1 MKFFGG
7 NISMKIKSIFTKQ
20 LLLYVGTLLAV
31 FILVG
36 ITLSMVYT
44 QHYMDEAKENLIN
57 QGMKISK
64 EYKKAYYFTGDL
76 SNLEYELQILEGYM
90 AASIFFI
97 DKNGVVVLT
106 SPGINDAWIGQAIA
120 NEGVIKS
127 VLEGNVVTLQGK
139 INGMFDEPVLT
150 VGYPLQTDQIAG
162 IFMCTSMTEIER
174 SLQGMYKMG
183 FIILTAV
190 MSIGIVLVYIFSKK
204 ITKPLLQMNEATKVI
219 AGGNFEQRIE
229 IKSEDEIGQL
239 AESFNHMAESLDKYE
254 KVRRD
259 FIANVSHD
267 LRSPLTSI
275 QGFLG
280 AILDGT
286 IPQEKQFHYLNIVLE
301 ETKRLTKLTND
312 IVELSRA
319 QTSNITLEKTRFDIN
334 TLIRESI
341 ERLEPRL
348 QQKDIKIDAIFAEKE
363 TFVCADEDKIAR
375 VIYNLVD
382 NAIKFSDIGKKIE
395 VETVLQQNKKL
406 LVSIKDYGK
415 GIAEEDLKYIFDRFY
430 KVDSSRGKDKTG
442 SGLGLCI
449 VREFLLAHGENIA
462 VKSEKDKGT
471 TFVFTLKLAEK
482 ENKK

>member
-1 MKFFGG
+1 
-7 NISMKIKSIFTKQ
+7 MKIKSIFTKQ
-20 LLLYVGTLLAV
+20 LLLYVGTLLAT

-36 ITLSMVYT
+36 IILSLVYT
-44 QHYMDEAKENLIN
+44 QHYMDERKEELIN

-64 EYKKAYYFTGDL
+64 EYKKAYFTGDL
-76 SNLEYELQILEGYM
+76 SRLSYELQVLEGYM

-106 SPGINDAWIGQAIA
+106 SPGIDDEWIGQAIT
-120 NEGVIKS
+120 NQGVIDS
-127 VLEGNVVTLQGK
+127 VLEGNVVTLEGK
-139 INGMFDEPVLT
+139 INGMFDEAVLT
-150 VGYPLQTDQIAG
+150 VGYPLQTEPIAG
-162 IFMCTSMTEIER
+162 IFMCTSMPEIER

-183 FIILTAV
+183 FCILTAV
-190 MSIGIVLVYIFSKK
+190 MGIGMILVYASSKK
-204 ITKPLLQMNEATKVI
+204 ITSPLLQMNEAAKVI
-219 AGGNFEQRIE
+219 AGGNFEQRVE
-229 IKSEDEIGQL
+229 ISSEDEVGQL

-286 IPQEKQFHYLNIVLE
+286 IPEQKQEHYLNIVLE

-319 QTSNITLEKTRFDIN
+319 QTSTITLEKKRFDIN
-334 TLIRESI
+334 DLIRESI

-348 QQKDIKIDAIFAEKE
+348 KQKDIQINAMFAEKE
-363 TFVCADEDKIAR
+363 TFVCADRDKIAR

-382 NAIKFSDIGKKIE
+382 NAIKFSGEGEQIE
-395 VETVLQQNKKL
+395 IETALKENKKL
-406 LVSIKDYGK
+406 LVSVKDYGK
-415 GIAEEDLKYIFDRFY
+415 GISEEDVKYVFDRFY

-442 SGLGLCI
+442 SGLGRSI

-462 VKSEKDKGT
+462 VKSEEGKGT
-471 TFVFTLKLAEK
+471 TFLFCLKLAEK
-482 ENKK
+482 ENK

>member
-1 MKFFGG
+1 
-7 NISMKIKSIFTKQ
+7 MKIKSIFTKQ
-20 LLLYVGTLLAV
+20 LLLYIGTLLAV

>member
-1 MKFFGG
+1 
-7 NISMKIKSIFTKQ
+7 MKIKSIFTKQ
-20 LLLYVGTLLAV
+20 LLLYVGTLLAT

-36 ITLSMVYT
+36 IILSLVYT
-44 QHYMDEAKENLIN
+44 QHYMDERKEELIN

-64 EYKKAYYFTGDL
+64 EYKKAYFTGDL
-76 SNLEYELQILEGYM
+76 SRLSYELQVLEGYM

-106 SPGINDAWIGQAIA
+106 SPGIDDEWIGQAIT
-120 NEGVIKS
+120 NQGVIDS
-127 VLEGNVVTLQGK
+127 VLEGNVVTLEGK
-139 INGMFDEPVLT
+139 INGMFDEAVLT
-150 VGYPLQTDQIAG
+150 VGYPLQTEPIAG
-162 IFMCTSMTEIER
+162 IFMCTSMPEIER

-183 FIILTAV
+183 FCILTAV
-190 MSIGIVLVYIFSKK
+190 MGIGMILVYASSKK
-204 ITKPLLQMNEATKVI
+204 ITSPLLQMNEAAKVI
-219 AGGNFEQRIE
+219 AGGNFEQRVE
-229 IKSEDEIGQL
+229 ISSEDEVGQL

-286 IPQEKQFHYLNIVLE
+286 IPEQKQEHYLNIVLE

-319 QTSNITLEKTRFDIN
+319 QTSTITLEKKRFDIN
-334 TLIRESI
+334 DLIRESI

-348 QQKDIKIDAIFAEKE
+348 KQKDIQINAMFAEKE
-363 TFVCADEDKIAR
+363 TFVCADRDKIAR

-382 NAIKFSDIGKKIE
+382 NAIKFSGEGEQIE
-395 VETVLQQNKKL
+395 IETALKENKKL
-406 LVSIKDYGK
+406 LVSVKDYGK
-415 GIAEEDLKYIFDRFY
+415 GISEEDVKYVFDRFY

-442 SGLGLCI
+442 SGLGLSI

-462 VKSEKDKGT
+462 VKSEEGKGT
-471 TFVFTLKLAEK
+471 TFLFCLKLAEK
-482 ENKK
+482 ENK

>member
-1 MKFFGG
+1 
-7 NISMKIKSIFTKQ
+7 MKIKSIFTKQ
-20 LLLYVGTLLAV
+20 LLLYVGTLLAT

-36 ITLSMVYT
+36 IILSLVYT
-44 QHYMDEAKENLIN
+44 QHYMDERKEELIN

-64 EYKKAYYFTGDL
+64 EYKKAYFTGDL
-76 SNLEYELQILEGYM
+76 SRLSYELQVLEGYM

-106 SPGINDAWIGQAIA
+106 SPGIDDEWIGQAIT
-120 NEGVIKS
+120 NQGVIDS
-127 VLEGNVVTLQGK
+127 VLEGNVVTLEGK
-139 INGMFDEPVLT
+139 INGMFDEAVLT
-150 VGYPLQTDQIAG
+150 VGYPLQTEPIAG
-162 IFMCTSMTEIER
+162 IFMCTSMPEIER

-183 FIILTAV
+183 FCILTAV
-190 MSIGIVLVYIFSKK
+190 MGIGMILVYASSKK
-204 ITKPLLQMNEATKVI
+204 ITSPLLQMNEAAKVI
-219 AGGNFEQRIE
+219 AGGNFEQRVE
-229 IKSEDEIGQL
+229 ISSEDEVGQL

-286 IPQEKQFHYLNIVLE
+286 IPEQKQEHYLNIVLE

-319 QTSNITLEKTRFDIN
+319 QTSTITLEKKRFDIN
-334 TLIRESI
+334 DLIRESI

-348 QQKDIKIDAIFAEKE
+348 KQKDIQINAMFAEKE
-363 TFVCADEDKIAR
+363 TFVCADRDKIAR

-382 NAIKFSDIGKKIE
+382 NAIKFSGEGEQIE
-395 VETVLQQNKKL
+395 IETALKENKKL
-406 LVSIKDYGK
+406 LVSVKDYGK
-415 GIAEEDLKYIFDRFY
+415 GISEEDVKYVFDRFY

-442 SGLGLCI
+442 SGLGLSI

-462 VKSEKDKGT
+462 VKSEEGKGT
-471 TFVFTLKLAEK
+471 TFLFCLKLAEQ
-482 ENKK
+482 ENK

>member
-1 MKFFGG
+1 
-7 NISMKIKSIFTKQ
+7 MKIKSIFTKQ
-20 LLLYVGTLLAV
+20 LLLYVGTLLAT

-36 ITLSMVYT
+36 IILSLVYT
-44 QHYMDEAKENLIN
+44 QHYMDERKEELIN

-64 EYKKAYYFTGDL
+64 EYKKAYFTGDL
-76 SNLEYELQILEGYM
+76 SRLSYELQVLEGYM

-106 SPGINDAWIGQAIA
+106 SPGIDDEWIGQAIT
-120 NEGVIKS
+120 NQGVIDS
-127 VLEGNVVTLQGK
+127 VLEGNVVTLEGK
-139 INGMFDEPVLT
+139 INGMFDEAVLT
-150 VGYPLQTDQIAG
+150 VGYPLQTEPIAG
-162 IFMCTSMTEIER
+162 IFMCTSMPEIER

-183 FIILTAV
+183 FCILTAV
-190 MSIGIVLVYIFSKK
+190 MGIGMILVYASSKK
-204 ITKPLLQMNEATKVI
+204 ITSPLLQMNEAAKVI
-219 AGGNFEQRIE
+219 AGGNFEQRVE
-229 IKSEDEIGQL
+229 ISSEDEVGQL

-286 IPQEKQFHYLNIVLE
+286 IPEQKQEHYLNIVLE

-319 QTSNITLEKTRFDIN
+319 QTSTITLEKKRFDIN
-334 TLIRESI
+334 DLIRESI

-348 QQKDIKIDAIFAEKE
+348 KQKDIQINAMFAEKE
-363 TFVCADEDKIAR
+363 TFVCADRDKIAR

-382 NAIKFSDIGKKIE
+382 NAIKFSGEGEQIE
-395 VETVLQQNKKL
+395 IETALKENKKL
-406 LVSIKDYGK
+406 LVSVKDYGK
-415 GIAEEDLKYIFDRFY
+415 GISEEDVKYVFDRFY

-442 SGLGLCI
+442 SGLGLSI

-462 VKSEKDKGT
+462 VKSEAGKGT
-471 TFVFTLKLAEK
+471 TFLFCLILAEK
-482 ENKK
+482 ENK

>member
-1 MKFFGG
+1 
-7 NISMKIKSIFTKQ
+7 MKIKSIFTKQ
-20 LLLYVGTLLAV
+20 LLLYVGTLLAT

-36 ITLSMVYT
+36 IILSLVYT
-44 QHYMDEAKENLIN
+44 QHYMDERKEELIN

-64 EYKKAYYFTGDL
+64 EYKKAYFTGDL
-76 SNLEYELQILEGYM
+76 SRLSYELQVLEGYM

-106 SPGINDAWIGQAIA
+106 SPGIDDEWIGQAIT
-120 NEGVIKS
+120 NQGVIDS
-127 VLEGNVVTLQGK
+127 VLEGNVVTLEGK
-139 INGMFDEPVLT
+139 INGMFDEAVLT
-150 VGYPLQTDQIAG
+150 VGYPLQTEPIAG
-162 IFMCTSMTEIER
+162 IFMCTSMPEIER

-183 FIILTAV
+183 FCILTAV
-190 MSIGIVLVYIFSKK
+190 MGIGMILVYASSKK
-204 ITKPLLQMNEATKVI
+204 ITSPLLQMNEAAKVI
-219 AGGNFEQRIE
+219 AGGNFEQRVE
-229 IKSEDEIGQL
+229 ISSEDEVGQL

-286 IPQEKQFHYLNIVLE
+286 IPEQKQEHYLNIVLE

-319 QTSNITLEKTRFDIN
+319 QTSTITLEKKRFNIN
-334 TLIRESI
+334 DLIRESI

-348 QQKDIKIDAIFAEKE
+348 KQKDIQINAMFAEKE
-363 TFVCADEDKIAR
+363 TFVCADRDKIAR

-382 NAIKFSDIGKKIE
+382 NAIKFSGEGEQIE
-395 VETVLQQNKKL
+395 IETALKENKKL
-406 LVSIKDYGK
+406 LVSVKDYGK
-415 GIAEEDLKYIFDRFY
+415 GISEEDVKYVFDRFY

-442 SGLGLCI
+442 SGLGLSI

-462 VKSEKDKGT
+462 VKSEEGKGT
-471 TFVFTLKLAEK
+471 TFLFCLKLAEK
-482 ENKK
+482 ENK

>member
-1 MKFFGG
+1 
-7 NISMKIKSIFTKQ
+7 MKIKSIFTKQ
-20 LLLYVGTLLAV
+20 LLLYVGTLLAT

-36 ITLSMVYT
+36 IILSLVYT
-44 QHYMDEAKENLIN
+44 QHYMDERKEELIN

-64 EYKKAYYFTGDL
+64 EYKKAYFTGDL
-76 SNLEYELQILEGYM
+76 SRLSYELQVLEGYM

-106 SPGINDAWIGQAIA
+106 SPGIDDEWIGQAIT
-120 NEGVIKS
+120 NQGVIDS
-127 VLEGNVVTLQGK
+127 VLEGNVVTLEGK
-139 INGMFDEPVLT
+139 INGMFDEAVLT
-150 VGYPLQTDQIAG
+150 VGYPLQTEPIAG
-162 IFMCTSMTEIER
+162 IFMCTSMPEIER

-183 FIILTAV
+183 FCILTAV
-190 MSIGIVLVYIFSKK
+190 MGIGMILVYASSKK
-204 ITKPLLQMNEATKVI
+204 ITSPLLQMNEAAKVI
-219 AGGNFEQRIE
+219 AGGNFEQRVE
-229 IKSEDEIGQL
+229 ISSEDEVGQL

-286 IPQEKQFHYLNIVLE
+286 IPEQKQEHYLNIVLE

-319 QTSNITLEKTRFDIN
+319 QTSTITLEKKRFDIN
-334 TLIRESI
+334 DLIRESI

-348 QQKDIKIDAIFAEKE
+348 KQKDIQINAMFAEKE
-363 TFVCADEDKIAR
+363 TFVYADRDKIAR

-382 NAIKFSDIGKKIE
+382 NAIKFSGEGEQIE
-395 VETVLQQNKKL
+395 IETALKENKKL
-406 LVSIKDYGK
+406 LVSVKDYGK
-415 GIAEEDLKYIFDRFY
+415 GISEEDVKYVFDRFY

-442 SGLGLCI
+442 SGLGLSI

-462 VKSEKDKGT
+462 VKSEEGKGT
-471 TFVFTLKLAEK
+471 TFLFCLKLAEK
-482 ENKK
+482 ENK

>member
-1 MKFFGG
+1 
-7 NISMKIKSIFTKQ
+7 MKIKSIFTKQ
-20 LLLYVGTLLAV
+20 LLLYVGTLLAT

-36 ITLSMVYT
+36 IILSLVYT
-44 QHYMDEAKENLIN
+44 QHYMDERKEELIN

-64 EYKKAYYFTGDL
+64 EYKKAYFTGDL
-76 SNLEYELQILEGYM
+76 SRLSYELQVLEGYM

-106 SPGINDAWIGQAIA
+106 SPGIDDEWIGQAIT
-120 NEGVIKS
+120 NQGVIDS
-127 VLEGNVVTLQGK
+127 VLEGNVVTLEGK
-139 INGMFDEPVLT
+139 INGMFDEAVLT
-150 VGYPLQTDQIAG
+150 VGYPLQTEPIAG
-162 IFMCTSMTEIER
+162 IFMCTSMPEIER

-183 FIILTAV
+183 FCILTAV
-190 MSIGIVLVYIFSKK
+190 MGIGMILVYASSKK
-204 ITKPLLQMNEATKVI
+204 ITSPLLQMNEAAKVI
-219 AGGNFEQRIE
+219 AGGNFEQRVE
-229 IKSEDEIGQL
+229 ISSEDEVGQL

-286 IPQEKQFHYLNIVLE
+286 IPEQKQEHYLNIVLE

-319 QTSNITLEKTRFDIN
+319 QTSTITLEKKRFDIN
-334 TLIRESI
+334 DLIRESI

-348 QQKDIKIDAIFAEKE
+348 KQKDIQINAMFAEKE
-363 TFVCADEDKIAR
+363 TFVCADRDKIAR

-382 NAIKFSDIGKKIE
+382 NAIKFSGEGIE
-395 VETVLQQNKKL
+395 IETALKENKKL
-406 LVSIKDYGK
+406 LVSVKDYGK
-415 GIAEEDLKYIFDRFY
+415 GISEEDVKYVFDRFY

-442 SGLGLCI
+442 SGLGLSI

-462 VKSEKDKGT
+462 VKSEEGKGT
-471 TFVFTLKLAEK
+471 TFLFCLKLAEK
-482 ENKK
+482 ENK